1 MMSGYARTENAFAQ
15 LRNSIAT
22 EGASASLPLGAAG
35 RLKDAILVKDHLG
48 LYHLLTRLPE
58 GRKPFD
64 VPLGRVLKAAW
75 VESDGDGGDGTWLDV
90 TCTDARLLRT
100 FLSLIGEMLDRSDE
114 SGRPC
119 IDELSEVLED
129 WRAAI
134 SRARREIA
142 RASAIG
148 VFGELVILEKLA
160 ISDPMAALSAWK
172 GREGHRHD
180 FARTNALEVKTFSG
194 TGSPT
199 VTIHG
204 LRQLD
209 PPTSGRLHLVAM
221 RIVEEDAGDSL
232 GDLIDRITALGIPR
246 ETLARSLGDDAPEI
260 EDRRRRFTLEEVRL
274 HAVGDGFPGIRESA
288 LDPSALSGVDSL
300 SYRLNLDACPGS
312 LDPGQLDRILE
323 EL

>member
-1 MMSGYARTENAFAQ
+1 M
-15 LRNSIAT
+15 
-22 EGASASLPLGAAG
+22 
-35 RLKDAILVKDHLG
+35 
-48 LYHLLTRLPE
+48 
-58 GRKPFD
+58 
-64 VPLGRVLKAAW
+64 LKAAW
-75 VESDGDGGDGTWLDV
+75 VESDGGDGGDGTWLDV

-300 SYRLNLDACPGS
+300 SYRLNLDACPGGS